1 MSYLRLTLAA
11 GLLVTLTACGG
22 GGLGNIGGIVGG
34 LNGGGPFCN
43 SGTQVQLAD
52 PQPGQTGVSTTIGRI
67 VIVANGN
74 NNNLYNTY
82 NQWYL
87 TLTDQFGD
95 TITGSN
101 LTLVSFHGIQPYA
114 SDFYYAS
121 NIGQLP
127 TGATW
132 QVNLNDQNGT
142 SGVCPLNSFST

>member
-11 GLLVTLTACGG
+11 GLLVALTACGG
-22 GGLGNIGGIVGG
+22 GGLGNIGGIGG
-34 LNGGGPFCN
+34 FNGGGPICN

-52 PQPGQTGVSTTIGRI
+52 PQPGQTGVSPTIGRI

-74 NNNLYNTY
+74 SNNLYNTY

-87 TLTDQFGD
+87 TLRDQFGD
-95 TITGSN
+95 TITSGN
-101 LTLVSFHGIQPYA
+101 LNLVSFQNGPHPYS
-114 SDFYYAS
+114 SDFYYSA

-127 TGATW
+127 SGATW
-132 QVNLNDQNGT
+132 QVNLNDQTGA